1 MIKNY
6 EELANAIVI
15 QAVVDYR
22 AATKRLEKH
31 PLDKMQK
38 HTQREVLRFF
48 RSDWFGILT
57 TLNPEV
63 IIGKLTK
70 EVVE

>member
-1 MIKNY
+1 MIKNF

-22 AATKRLEKH
+22 IATKRLEKH
-31 PLDKMQK
+31 PLDKIQK

-63 IIGKLTK
+63 IIEKLAK
-70 EVVE
+70 EVAE

>member
-1 MIKNY
+1 MSNY

-22 AATKRLEKH
+22 IATKRLEKH

-38 HTQREVLRFF
+38 HTQREVLRFL

-57 TLNPEV
+57 TLDPEV
-63 IIGKLTK
+63 LLEKLTK
-70 EVVE
+70 EVV

>member
-1 MIKNY
+1 MIKNF

-22 AATKRLEKH
+22 IATKRLEKH
-31 PLDKMQK
+31 PLDRMQK
-38 HTQREVLRFF
+38 HTQREVLRFL

-57 TLNPEV
+57 TLDSEV
-63 IIGKLTK
+63 IIEKLAK
-70 EVVE
+70 EVAE